1 MKSNINNSP
10 LRTYTD
16 SQFPTVWTD
25 EKGITIHGYQNRTD
39 LHYGHGWREYVAPVI
54 DPVTY
59 KQGGLYFDQPNDV
72 VTNYVL
78 EKTQEEKDQYQ
89 QALLDADESA
99 QKRQRESTDGR
110 TMFEQFLIYIQR
122 RFDKGEI
129 TGNQALS
136 AMTMLYTPLL
146 PLKDGMFKFAQAN
159 LNAITPP
166 ANQILLD
173 MLNLAKQKVANYI
186 AENP

>member
-1 MKSNINNSP
+1 MKSNINHS
-10 LRTYTD
+10 LRTFQSIEAYWKQGNIYKFTT
-16 SQFPTVWTD
+16 P
-25 EKGITIHGYQNRTD
+25 GYPSLPAED
-39 LHYGHGWREYVAPVI
+39 HYKDGWRDYVALEY
-54 DPVTY
+54 DPATH
-59 KQGGLYFDQPNDV
+59 KLGGLIYDAEKDV
-72 VTNYVL
+72 VTNQVIAF
-78 EKTQEEKDQYQ
+78 TPEELAQRE
-89 QALLDADESA
+89 QAAIDSDASA
-99 QKRQRESTDGR
+99 QKRQRESADGR

-159 LNAITPP
+159 LNAVTPP

-173 MLNLAKQKVANYI
+173 MLNLAKQKVTNYI